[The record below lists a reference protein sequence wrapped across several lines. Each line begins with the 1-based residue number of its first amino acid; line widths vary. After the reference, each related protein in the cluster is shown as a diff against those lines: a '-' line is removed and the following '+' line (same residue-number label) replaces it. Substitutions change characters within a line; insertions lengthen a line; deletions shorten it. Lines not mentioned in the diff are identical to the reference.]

1 MQTESASVHRIL
13 ITLPNDLPEELL
25 KELFSW
31 NKLIKSPYGCSYYSG
46 EVDWNYKEPNSYRIS
61 DHWNFEAMFSMHCQ
75 TLQSVE
81 NDTHWTLAQFNSE
94 FQKYNIIKSLPKTSV
109 KIRTTKTFKLIF
121 LLYEYPKV
129 ISRWEIGSESL
140 SETIRKIQKDKI
152 DLNFQKKYL
161 QIVKMPV

>member
-1 MQTESASVHRIL
+1 MLIEPISAYRIL
-13 ITLPNDLPEELL
+13 VTLPNDLPEELL

-31 NKLIKSPYGCSYYSG
+31 NLLIKSPYGCSYYSG

-61 DHWNFEAMFSMHCQ
+61 DHWNFEAKSAIHCK
-75 TLQSVE
+75 TLQPVE
-81 NDTHWTLAQFNSE
+81 NDTYWTLAQFDGE
-94 FQKYNIIKSLPKTSV
+94 AQKYNVIKSLPKTTV
-109 KIRTTKTFKLIF
+109 KIRSTKTFKLID

-129 ISRWEIGSESL
+129 ISHWEIDSESL
-140 SETIRKIQKDKI
+140 PETIRRIQKDKI